1 VPIRW
6 VNGPDIRGMSVYTDA
21 AAGRMQP
28 MPDFDIVLTD
38 APADADEAVMAGGLA
53 DFDAEQVGIR
63 DRRRL
68 AVLARDPATGQT
80 LGGILGRTSLGM
92 LFVDLVYLP
101 KALRGQ
107 GLGGRLMGM
116 VEQEAARR
124 GCRSGALIT
133 TSFQAPGFYTRHG
146 WQELARM
153 PCNPP
158 GAFRVLMSKTLA
170 GVVDA

>member
-1 VPIRW
+1 
-6 VNGPDIRGMSVYTDA
+6 
-21 AAGRMQP
+21 MQP
-28 MPDFDIVLTD
+28 MPDLEIVLTD
-38 APADADEAVMAGGLA
+38 APTDADAAIIERGLA

-63 DRRRL
+63 DRQRV
-68 AVLARDPATGQT
+68 AVLARDHATGQT

-101 KALRGQ
+101 EALRGQ
-107 GLGGRLMGM
+107 DLGSRMMAM
-116 VEQEAARR
+116 VEQEAVRR

-133 TSFQAPGFYTRHG
+133 TSFQAPGFYARQG
-146 WQELARM
+146 WRELARM

-170 GVVDA
+170 GVVDV